1 MAILAGPLPFIH
13 RCGILIRIAL
23 KATARVNNNIRAAEL
38 RVIDEEGQNLGVMKT
53 TDALR
58 MAQSQGV
65 DLIEISPEANPP
77 VAKLM
82 SFGKYQYVEN
92 KKLKKS
98 KATAKAT
105 ELKTLQVKLQTGE
118 HDLELKAKQASK
130 FLKEG
135 HRVKID
141 LYLSGR
147 AKYLNKDFLK
157 TRLER
162 ILHLITEEYK
172 FVQEIKQ
179 GPKGFGVIIQRAHE
193 D

>member
-1 MAILAGPLPFIH
+1 MPFIH

>member
-1 MAILAGPLPFIH
+1 M
-13 RCGILIRIAL
+13 
-23 KATARVNNNIRAAEL
+23 KATVRVNHYIRATEV

-53 TDALR
+53 GDALR
-58 MAQSQGV
+58 MAQEQGI
-65 DLIEISPEANPP
+65 DLIEISPEATPP

-92 KKLKKS
+92 KKLKK
-98 KATAKAT
+98 AKAATKTT

-118 HDLELKAKQASK
+118 HDLELKAMQASK

-179 GPKGFGVIIQRAHE
+179 GPKGFGVILQRAHE
-193 D
+193 DK